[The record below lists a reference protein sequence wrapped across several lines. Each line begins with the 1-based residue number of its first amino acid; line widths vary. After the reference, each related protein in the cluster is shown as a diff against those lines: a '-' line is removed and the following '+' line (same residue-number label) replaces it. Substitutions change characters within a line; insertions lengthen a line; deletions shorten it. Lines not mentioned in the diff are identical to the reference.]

1 MLEEPVAVTCLII
14 DALQALG
21 VPYLFGGSLA
31 SAVTEASIAALGRG
45 G

>member
-1 MLEEPVAVTCLII
+1 MLEEPVAVTCLVI

-21 VPYLFGGSLA
+21 APYLIGGSLA
-31 SAVTEASIAALGRG
+31 SAVTEAGIAAPGRG